1 MYEAVEQDVGL
12 SESKYNYGEV
22 DLVIQMI
29 KELLDLGMP
38 EADIGVI
45 TPYSANASEIRKQLK
60 KMNIG

>member
-1 MYEAVEQDVGL
+1 
-12 SESKYNYGEV
+12 
-22 DLVIQMI
+22 MI